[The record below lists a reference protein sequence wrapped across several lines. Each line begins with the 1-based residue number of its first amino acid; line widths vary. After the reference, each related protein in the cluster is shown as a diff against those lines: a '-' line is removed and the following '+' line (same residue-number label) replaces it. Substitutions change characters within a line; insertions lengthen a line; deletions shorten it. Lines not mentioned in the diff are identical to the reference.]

1 MDLFLR
7 QVVTWSEHEAQ
18 RVHLV
23 APRPAEWA
31 ERFSTHRAMIQGT
44 CPDCTTD
51 HIGSTAIPGIWS
63 KDVVDVLVGVPAG
76 AVPPVT
82 DALER
87 TGYTC
92 EGQRPGHAW
101 LCWPA
106 PERREAVIH
115 VIERGSEAHEKRLR
129 FRDRLRESPE
139 LAAEYEA
146 LKLALAEESADWGE
160 YTARKAAF
168 VANVVSATP

>member
-7 QVVTWSEHEAQ
+7 QVVTWSGDRVQ

-23 APRPAEWA
+23 SPRPAEWA
-31 ERFSTHRAMIQGT
+31 QRFSTHRAMIRGIS
-44 CPDCTTD
+44 PDCTAE
-51 HIGSTAIPGIWS
+51 HIGSTAIAGIWS

-76 AVPPVT
+76 AVPSVT
-82 DALER
+82 AALER

-101 LCWPA
+101 LCWPS
-106 PERREAVIH
+106 PEHREAVIH
-115 VIERGSEAHEKRLR
+115 VMESGSEAHAKRLR

-139 LAAEYEA
+139 LTAEYEA
-146 LKLALAEESADWGE
+146 LKLTLAQESADWSN

-168 VANVVSATP
+168 VANVVAPDP